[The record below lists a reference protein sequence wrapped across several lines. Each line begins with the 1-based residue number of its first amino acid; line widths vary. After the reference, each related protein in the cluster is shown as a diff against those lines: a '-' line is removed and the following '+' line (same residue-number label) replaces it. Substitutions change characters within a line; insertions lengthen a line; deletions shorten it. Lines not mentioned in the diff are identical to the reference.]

1 MTTQRRSMGGGP
13 AGHIAKALSTLG
25 IVLFILTVLLPLLWV
40 LLSSFKTTSGII
52 ANPWGLPDSFHWQ
65 NYVSAWNKSKIGS
78 YFGNSLLICLLT
90 MAVLIPVSAM
100 ASYIL
105 AKHPF
110 RGSQAVYTAFLGG
123 MMFPQFLVIVPLF
136 LLLLQLKLVDTTTG
150 LVLVYVAFSLPF
162 TVFVLTG
169 FFQALPDELAE
180 AATIDGCTDAQTFW
194 RVMLPLAKPG
204 LIVAVIFNMIGLW
217 NEYNLALILVN
228 TEERFTLPLGL
239 ASLTNTAQYQS
250 DWGALFAAM
259 VIVML
264 PILVIYWLL
273 KEKIQQAMLAGAIKG

>member
-1 MTTQRRSMGGGP
+1 MN
-13 AGHIAKALSTLG
+13 K
-25 IVLFILTVLLPLLWV
+25 VLARIGVGLFVLTVLLPLAWV
-40 LLSSFKTTSGII
+40 VLSSFKTTSGII
-52 ANPWGLPDSFHWQ
+52 SNPWGLPDGLHFE
-65 NYVSAWNKSKIGS
+65 NYVSAWTKSKIGQ
-78 YFGNSLLICLLT
+78 FFWNSFFVCGATLLI
-90 MAVLIPVSAM
+90 LIPVSAM

-110 RGSQAVYTAFLGG
+110 KGSQVIYTGFLGG

-136 LLLLQLKLVDTTTG
+136 LLLLQLKAVDTVHG

-180 AATIDGCTDAQTFW
+180 AATIDGCSDSQTFW

-204 LIVAVIFNMIGLW
+204 LIVALIFNIIGLW
-217 NEYNLALILVN
+217 NEYNLALILMN
-228 TEERFTLPLGL
+228 NEERFTLPLGL
-239 ASLTNTAQYQS
+239 ANLTNTAQYQS

-259 VIVML
+259 VIVMAPVL
-264 PILVIYWLL
+264 AVYWLL
-273 KEKIQQAMLAGAIKG
+273 KEKIQEAMLAGAIKG